1 MASTSTSS
9 SSAPKASKPA
19 VSMGRTR
26 RASRTRGSGIREST
40 LPFTG
45 RSASP
50 DPCLSTVLLHGPPG
64 GACGRSE
71 YGDGSLIQLGRRKTS
86 TIVTP
91 ETIRDFTSHTLE
103 QLGLDPMYPAALCEL
118 VRSKTLTKRPQD
130 HLSAILASLGSAC
143 AGTVGGKRLTVVKA
157 VPDKKGTKGPLTP
170 AELAVRDTIV
180 VEWKKLVPF
189 ANEDD
194 MADFF
199 LQPSTFDESRNARPL
214 VEAFLVTIL
223 GECPLS
229 FTHSSAGYRTGRLW
243 ITIDELRDVSMARQS
258 LENELQRAILEGKA
272 FRQSRFA
279 DGSLCRAS
287 RAMTANFAT
296 NSSDRQALLRA
307 YREVSQVGTT
317 LQDTADAVGHR
328 SLFCGHDAGYRGA
341 RQIQEEPK
349 FCLLPQ
355 PRWGGSM
362 PLRASSFIYGTAWKY
377 NPACTINERNAI
389 IASIK
394 SWAKSDK
401 LGQVQYHSWTPRED
415 LACFGFSDHAVIAE
429 ALRAHGMSPSLIA
442 VTWRVS
448 RRGAIAIPT
457 VDRLK
462 RSCPRWWKAM
472 GLPATGKEALE
483 GAIVRGA
490 ASGAFTG
497 ETKAVTKAYDGIDQ
511 ALFDEDLAATY
522 FPTDAELA
530 GSDAGFESYL
540 RRDVLESGSTEE
552 QLYRVA
558 RTKVAVLR
566 RWAERLIEEQMAQT
580 TI

>member
-1 MASTSTSS
+1 
-9 SSAPKASKPA
+9 
-19 VSMGRTR
+19 
-26 RASRTRGSGIREST
+26 
-40 LPFTG
+40 
-45 RSASP
+45 
-50 DPCLSTVLLHGPPG
+50 
-64 GACGRSE
+64 
-71 YGDGSLIQLGRRKTS
+71 
-86 TIVTP
+86 
-91 ETIRDFTSHTLE
+91 
-103 QLGLDPMYPAALCEL
+103 
-118 VRSKTLTKRPQD
+118 
-130 HLSAILASLGSAC
+130 
-143 AGTVGGKRLTVVKA
+143 
-157 VPDKKGTKGPLTP
+157 
-170 AELAVRDTIV
+170 
-180 VEWKKLVPF
+180 
-189 ANEDD
+189 

-415 LACFGFSDHAVIAE
+415 LYLFKWVRA
-429 ALRAHGMSPSLIA
+429 ALQGLLWLFRPRRH
-442 VTWRVS
+442 
-448 RRGAIAIPT
+448 RRGAP
-457 VDRLK
+457 
-462 RSCPRWWKAM
+462 CPRHEPIAH
-472 GLPATGKEALE
+472 
-483 GAIVRGA
+483 
-490 ASGAFTG
+490 
-497 ETKAVTKAYDGIDQ
+497 
-511 ALFDEDLAATY
+511 
-522 FPTDAELA
+522 
-530 GSDAGFESYL
+530 
-540 RRDVLESGSTEE
+540 RRDVARLATRSHRHPHRRSAQEVVPEVVEGDGSSCDGEGGARGAHREGCGVWGVHRRDQGGDQGVRRESSFT
-552 QLYRVA
+552 V
-558 RTKVAVLR
+558 VL
-566 RWAERLIEEQMAQT
+566 T
-580 TI
+580 DDS